1 MQREQQQPGDGDNH
15 YGCSTWNNADDIG
28 QFMLLILGLGYSAS
42 RLAAALRA
50 QGAEVAGVRRS
61 ASEGTLAFDDPRI
74 PGLIATSRAIL
85 SSVPPDPA
93 NGADPV
99 LERFGDALGRTRAQL
114 LYLSSTGVYGDTQ
127 GAVVDESAPVGT
139 GRRTARTA
147 ADLAW
152 GALGATVVR
161 LPGIYGPGR
170 SALDQVRSRTARRI
184 DRPGHRFNRIHVD
197 DIAGGLQALLAREAT
212 GIFNLVDE
220 SPAEP
225 RRVTEEACRLLGAPL
240 PPLEPFDPS
249 TLSPMARGFW
259 SERRIVAGGKLGRV
273 TGYRLRHPDYK
284 TGLSAI
290 LKEEGR

>member
-1 MQREQQQPGDGDNH
+1 
-15 YGCSTWNNADDIG
+15 
-28 QFMLLILGLGYSAS
+28 MLLILGLGYSAS
-42 RLAAALRA
+42 RLAAALRREGA
-50 QGAEVAGVRRS
+50 QVLGVRRS
-61 ASEGTLAFDDPRI
+61 AGDGILAFDDPQI
-74 PGLIATSRAIL
+74 PGLIATARAIL

-93 NGADPV
+93 TGKDPV
-99 LERFGDALGRTRAQL
+99 LERFGDTLAATGAGL

-127 GAVVDESAPVGT
+127 GAVVDESAPVGS
-139 GRRTARTA
+139 GRRSARTA

-170 SALDQVRSRTARRI
+170 SALDQVRAGTARRI

-197 DIAGGLQALLAREAT
+197 DIVGGLQALLACGAR

-220 SPAEP
+220 RPAEP
-225 RRVTEEACRLLGAPL
+225 RHVTEEACRLLGAPM
-240 PPLEPFDPS
+240 PPLERFDPQ

-273 TGYRLRHPDYK
+273 TGYRLRFPDYK
-284 TGLSAI
+284 AGLRAI